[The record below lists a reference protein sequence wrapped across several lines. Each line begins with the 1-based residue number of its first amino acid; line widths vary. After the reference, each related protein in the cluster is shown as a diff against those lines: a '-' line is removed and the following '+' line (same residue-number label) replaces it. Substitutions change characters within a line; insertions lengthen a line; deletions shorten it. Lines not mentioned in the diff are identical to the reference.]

1 MKRKFHSF
9 FLPLALL
16 FVFHFLHSPPAFA
29 DTDGSE
35 IQVVSP
41 SYLEVQLGPAFAG
54 TEFQFRTDTGIYPGL
69 IQVGEDGVLRLEIG
83 GSSHYILSCVST
95 GMTTPGYIPQPEITS
110 PPKST
115 PYVPDYQPAAQ
126 IAPVTQVESGV
137 PPSPGT
143 QTDPGNPIQT
153 PQSTPLPVQSVPE
166 EYVPEQISYEQPVE
180 DIVYYEEE
188 DYYPAI
194 PMESLIILLVGLLVC
209 IAVLI
214 GLKLA
219 SPKSSDNEDFDDYDE

>member
-1 MKRKFHSF
+1 MKRKFQSL

-16 FVFHFLHSPPAFA
+16 FVFHLLHSPPAFA

-83 GSSHYILSCVST
+83 GSSHYILSSFGT
-95 GMTTPGYIPQPEITS
+95 GMTTQGYIPQPEITF
-110 PPKST
+110 PPMST
-115 PYVPDYQPAAQ
+115 PYVPDYQPASQVAPITQPNPVVQ
-126 IAPVTQVESGV
+126 IEPVTQV
-137 PPSPGT
+137 
-143 QTDPGNPIQT
+143 
-153 PQSTPLPVQSVPE
+153 QSTPLPVQQVPE

-180 DIVYYEEE
+180 EIVYYKE
-188 DYYPAI
+188 DAFPAV
-194 PMESLIILLVGLLVC
+194 PMDYLLILIAGLLVC

-219 SPKSSDNEDFDDYDE
+219 SPKSSDDDDFDDYDE

>member
-1 MKRKFHSF
+1 MKRKFQSL

-110 PPKST
+110 PPMST

-126 IAPVTQVESGV
+126 VAPVTQVESRV
-137 PPSPGT
+137 PSAPGT
-143 QTDPGNPIQT
+143 QIYPDNPVQT
-153 PQSTPLPVQSVPE
+153 VQNTPLPVQSASE
-166 EYVPEQISYEQPVE
+166 EYAPEPTSYEQPVE
-180 DIVYYEEE
+180 E
-188 DYYPAI
+188 
-194 PMESLIILLVGLLVC
+194 II
-209 IAVLI
+209 
-214 GLKLA
+214 
-219 SPKSSDNEDFDDYDE
+219 

>member
-1 MKRKFHSF
+1 MKRKFQSL

-16 FVFHFLHSPPAFA
+16 FVFHLLHSPPAFA

-95 GMTTPGYIPQPEITS
+95 GVTTPGYIPQPEITS
-110 PPKST
+110 PPMST
-115 PYVPDYQPAAQ
+115 PYVPDYQPVTQA
-126 IAPVTQVESGV
+126 APVTQ
-137 PPSPGT
+137 
-143 QTDPGNPIQT
+143 TDPVEQIEPVTQV
-153 PQSTPLPVQSVPE
+153 QSTPLPVQQSPE
-166 EYVPEQISYEQPVE
+166 EYVPVPTSYEQPVE
-180 DIVYYEEE
+180 EIVYYEEDAFPAAPM
-188 DYYPAI
+188 DYL
-194 PMESLIILLVGLLVC
+194 LILIAGLLVC
-209 IAVLI
+209 VAVLI
-214 GLKLA
+214 CLKLA
-219 SPKSSDNEDFDDYDE
+219 SPKSSDDDDFDDYDE

>member
-1 MKRKFHSF
+1 MKRKFQSL

-16 FVFHFLHSPPAFA
+16 FVFHLLHSPPAFA

-110 PPKST
+110 PPMST

-126 IAPVTQVESGV
+126 VAPVTQVESRV
-137 PPSPGT
+137 PSAPGT
-143 QTDPGNPIQT
+143 QIYPDNPVQT
-153 PQSTPLPVQSVPE
+153 VQNTPLPVQSASE
-166 EYVPEQISYEQPVE
+166 EYAPELTSYEQPVE
-180 DIVYYEEE
+180 EIIYYEEDAFPAVPM
-188 DYYPAI
+188 DYL
-194 PMESLIILLVGLLVC
+194 LILIAGLLVC

-214 GLKLA
+214 CLKLS
-219 SPKSSDNEDFDDYDE
+219 SPKSSDDDDFDDYDE

>member
-1 MKRKFHSF
+1 MKRKSHSF

-16 FVFHFLHSPPAFA
+16 FVFHFLHSPPAYA

-41 SYLEVQLGPAFAG
+41 SYLEVQLGPAYAG

-83 GSSHYILSCVST
+83 GSRHYILSCVSS
-95 GMTTPGYIPQPEITS
+95 GMTTPGYIPQPDITS
-110 PPKST
+110 PPMST

-126 IAPVTQVESGV
+126 VVPVTQTDPVEQIAPVTQV
-137 PPSPGT
+137 
-143 QTDPGNPIQT
+143 
-153 PQSTPLPVQSVPE
+153 QSTPLPVQQSPE

-180 DIVYYEEE
+180 EIVYYEEDAFPAVPM
-188 DYYPAI
+188 DYL
-194 PMESLIILLVGLLVC
+194 LILIAGLLVC

-214 GLKLA
+214 CLKLA
-219 SPKSSDNEDFDDYDE
+219 TPKSSDDNDFDDYDE

>member
-1 MKRKFHSF
+1 MKRKFQSL

-16 FVFHFLHSPPAFA
+16 FVFHLLHSPPAFA

-69 IQVGEDGVLRLEIG
+69 IQVGGDGVLRLEIG

-110 PPKST
+110 PPMST

-126 IAPVTQVESGV
+126 VAPVTQ
-137 PPSPGT
+137 
-143 QTDPGNPIQT
+143 TDPVVQIEPVTQV
-153 PQSTPLPVQSVPE
+153 QSTPLPVQSVPG

-180 DIVYYEEE
+180 EIIYYEEDAFPAVPM
-188 DYYPAI
+188 DYL
-194 PMESLIILLVGLLVC
+194 LILIAGSLVC

-214 GLKLA
+214 CLKLA
-219 SPKSSDNEDFDDYDE
+219 SPKSSDDDDFDDYDE

>member
-1 MKRKFHSF
+1 MKRKFQSF

-16 FVFHFLHSPPAFA
+16 FVFHFLHSPPAYA

-83 GSSHYILSCVST
+83 GSTHYILSCVST
-95 GMTTPGYIPQPEITS
+95 GMATPGYIPQPEITS
-110 PPKST
+110 PPLST
-115 PYVPDYQPAAQ
+115 PYVPDYQPVTQA
-126 IAPVTQVESGV
+126 APVTQ
-137 PPSPGT
+137 
-143 QTDPGNPIQT
+143 TDPVEQIEPVTQV
-153 PQSTPLPVQSVPE
+153 QSTPLPVQQSPE
-166 EYVPEQISYEQPVE
+166 EYVPVPTSYEQPVE
-180 DIVYYEEE
+180 EIVYYEEDAFPAVPM
-188 DYYPAI
+188 DYL
-194 PMESLIILLVGLLVC
+194 LILIAGLLVC

-214 GLKLA
+214 CLKLS
-219 SPKSSDNEDFDDYDE
+219 SPKSSDDDDFDDYDE

>member
-1 MKRKFHSF
+1 MKRKFQSL

-16 FVFHFLHSPPAFA
+16 FVFHFLHSPPAYA

-110 PPKST
+110 PPMST

-126 IAPVTQVESGV
+126 VAPVTQVESGV
-137 PPSPGT
+137 PTTPDT

-153 PQSTPLPVQSVPE
+153 AQSTPLPVQPVPE

-180 DIVYYEEE
+180 EIIYYEEDAFPAVPM
-188 DYYPAI
+188 DYL
-194 PMESLIILLVGLLVC
+194 LILIAGLLVC

-214 GLKLA
+214 CLKLS
-219 SPKSSDNEDFDDYDE
+219 SPKSSDDDDFDDYDE

>member
-29 DTDGSE
+29 DADGSE

-69 IQVGEDGVLRLEIG
+69 IQVGGDGVLRLEIG

-110 PPKST
+110 PPMST
-115 PYVPDYQPAAQ
+115 PYVPDYQPVTQA
-126 IAPVTQVESGV
+126 APVTQ
-137 PPSPGT
+137 
-143 QTDPGNPIQT
+143 TDPVEQIEPFTQV
-153 PQSTPLPVQSVPE
+153 QSTPLPVQQVPE
-166 EYVPEQISYEQPVE
+166 EYVPDPTSYEQPVE
-180 DIVYYEEE
+180 EIIYYEEDAFPAVPM
-188 DYYPAI
+188 DYL
-194 PMESLIILLVGLLVC
+194 LILIAGLLVC

-214 GLKLA
+214 CLKLA
-219 SPKSSDNEDFDDYDE
+219 SPKSSDDDDFDDYDE

>member
-1 MKRKFHSF
+1 MKRKFQSL

-16 FVFHFLHSPPAFA
+16 FVFHLLHSPPAFA

-69 IQVGEDGVLRLEIG
+69 IQVGGDGVLRLEIG

-95 GMTTPGYIPQPEITS
+95 GMTTQGYIPQPEITS
-110 PPKST
+110 PPMST
-115 PYVPDYQPAAQ
+115 PYVPDYQPVTQA
-126 IAPVTQVESGV
+126 APVTQ
-137 PPSPGT
+137 
-143 QTDPGNPIQT
+143 TDPVEQIEPFTQV
-153 PQSTPLPVQSVPE
+153 QSTPLPVQQVPE
-166 EYVPEQISYEQPVE
+166 EYVPDPTSYEQPVE
-180 DIVYYEEE
+180 EIIYYEEDAFPAVPM
-188 DYYPAI
+188 DYL
-194 PMESLIILLVGLLVC
+194 LILIAGLLVC

-214 GLKLA
+214 CLKLA
-219 SPKSSDNEDFDDYDE
+219 SPKSSDDDDFDDYDE

>member
-1 MKRKFHSF
+1 MKRKFQSL

-16 FVFHFLHSPPAFA
+16 FVFHLLHSPPAFA

-69 IQVGEDGVLRLEIG
+69 IQVGGDGVLRLEIG

-95 GMTTPGYIPQPEITS
+95 GMTTQGYIPQPEITS
-110 PPKST
+110 PPMST

-126 IAPVTQVESGV
+126 VEPVTQVESGV
-137 PPSPGT
+137 PTTPGT

-153 PQSTPLPVQSVPE
+153 AQSTPLPVQPVPE
-166 EYVPEQISYEQPVE
+166 EYVPEPTSYEQPVE
-180 DIVYYEEE
+180 EIVYYEEDAFPAVPM
-188 DYYPAI
+188 DYL
-194 PMESLIILLVGLLVC
+194 LILIAGLLVC

-214 GLKLA
+214 CLKLA
-219 SPKSSDNEDFDDYDE
+219 SPKSSDDDDFDDYDE

>member
-1 MKRKFHSF
+1 MKRKFQSL

-16 FVFHFLHSPPAFA
+16 FVFHFLHSPPAYA

-83 GSSHYILSCVST
+83 GSSHYTLSCVST
-95 GMTTPGYIPQPEITS
+95 GMTTPGYIPQPKITS
-110 PPKST
+110 PPMST
-115 PYVPDYQPAAQ
+115 SYVPDYQPASQVAPITQPNPVVQ
-126 IAPVTQVESGV
+126 IEPVTQV
-137 PPSPGT
+137 
-143 QTDPGNPIQT
+143 
-153 PQSTPLPVQSVPE
+153 QSTPLPVQQVPE

-180 DIVYYEEE
+180 EIVYYEEDAFPAVPM
-188 DYYPAI
+188 DYL
-194 PMESLIILLVGLLVC
+194 LILIAGLLVC

-219 SPKSSDNEDFDDYDE
+219 SPKSSDDDDFDDYDE

>member
-1 MKRKFHSF
+1 MKRKFQSL

-16 FVFHFLHSPPAFA
+16 FVFHLLHSPPAYA

-83 GSSHYILSCVST
+83 SSHYILSCVST

-110 PPKST
+110 PPMST

-126 IAPVTQVESGV
+126 VAPVTQVESGV
-137 PPSPGT
+137 PTTPDT

-153 PQSTPLPVQSVPE
+153 AQSTPLPVQPVPE

-180 DIVYYEEE
+180 EIIYYEEDAFPAVPM
-188 DYYPAI
+188 DYL
-194 PMESLIILLVGLLVC
+194 LILIAGLLVC

-214 GLKLA
+214 CLKLA
-219 SPKSSDNEDFDDYDE
+219 SPKSSDDDDFDDYDE

>member
-1 MKRKFHSF
+1 MKRKFQSL

-16 FVFHFLHSPPAFA
+16 FVFHLLHSPPAFA

-69 IQVGEDGVLRLEIG
+69 IQVGGDGVLRLEIG

-110 PPKST
+110 PPLST
-115 PYVPDYQPAAQ
+115 PYVPDYQPVTQTDPVEQ
-126 IAPVTQVESGV
+126 IEPVTQV
-137 PPSPGT
+137 
-143 QTDPGNPIQT
+143 
-153 PQSTPLPVQSVPE
+153 QSTPLPVQQSPE

-180 DIVYYEEE
+180 EIVYYEEDAFPAVPM
-188 DYYPAI
+188 DYL
-194 PMESLIILLVGLLVC
+194 LILIAGLLVC

-214 GLKLA
+214 CLKLA
-219 SPKSSDNEDFDDYDE
+219 TPKSSDDDDFDDYDE

>member
-1 MKRKFHSF
+1 MKRKSQSL

-16 FVFHFLHSPPAFA
+16 FVFHLLHSPPAFA

-83 GSSHYILSCVST
+83 GSSHYILSSVGT
-95 GMTTPGYIPQPEITS
+95 GMTTQGYIPQPELTS
-110 PPKST
+110 PPMST
-115 PYVPDYQPAAQ
+115 SYVPDYQPAAQ
-126 IAPVTQVESGV
+126 VAPVTQ
-137 PPSPGT
+137 
-143 QTDPGNPIQT
+143 TDPVVQIEPVTQV
-153 PQSTPLPVQSVPE
+153 QSTPLPVQSVPE

-219 SPKSSDNEDFDDYDE
+219 SPKSSDDDDFDDYDE

>member
-1 MKRKFHSF
+1 MKRKFQSL

-16 FVFHFLHSPPAFA
+16 FVFHLLHSPPAFA

-83 GSSHYILSCVST
+83 GSSHYILSSVGT
-95 GMTTPGYIPQPEITS
+95 GMTTQGYIPQPEITS
-110 PPKST
+110 PPMST

-126 IAPVTQVESGV
+126 VEPVTQVESGV
-137 PPSPGT
+137 PTTPGT
-143 QTDPGNPIQT
+143 QIYPDNPVQT
-153 PQSTPLPVQSVPE
+153 VQSTPLPVQPVPE
-166 EYVPEQISYEQPVE
+166 EYVPEPTSYEQPVE
-180 DIVYYEEE
+180 EIVYYEEE
-188 DYYPAI
+188 DAFPAV
-194 PMESLIILLVGLLVC
+194 PMDYLLILIAGLLVC

-219 SPKSSDNEDFDDYDE
+219 SPKSSDDDDFDDYDE

>member
-1 MKRKFHSF
+1 MKRKFQSL

-16 FVFHFLHSPPAFA
+16 FVFHLLHSPPAFA

-69 IQVGEDGVLRLEIG
+69 IQVGGDGVLRLEIG
-83 GSSHYILSCVST
+83 GSSHYILSSVGT
-95 GMTTPGYIPQPEITS
+95 GMTTQGYIPQPEITS
-110 PPKST
+110 PPMST
-115 PYVPDYQPAAQ
+115 PYVPDYQPVTQA
-126 IAPVTQVESGV
+126 APVTQ
-137 PPSPGT
+137 
-143 QTDPGNPIQT
+143 TDPVEQIEPFTQV
-153 PQSTPLPVQSVPE
+153 QSTPLPVQQVPE

-180 DIVYYEEE
+180 EIVYYEEDAFPAVPM
-188 DYYPAI
+188 DYL
-194 PMESLIILLVGLLVC
+194 LILIAGLLVC

-214 GLKLA
+214 CLKLA
-219 SPKSSDNEDFDDYDE
+219 TPKSSDDDDFDDYDE

>member
-1 MKRKFHSF
+1 MKRKFQSL

-16 FVFHFLHSPPAFA
+16 FVFHLLHSPPAYA

-110 PPKST
+110 PPMST
-115 PYVPDYQPAAQ
+115 PYVPDYQPVTQTDPVEQ
-126 IAPVTQVESGV
+126 IEPVTQV
-137 PPSPGT
+137 
-143 QTDPGNPIQT
+143 
-153 PQSTPLPVQSVPE
+153 QSTPLPIQQSPE

-180 DIVYYEEE
+180 EIVYYEEGTFPAVPM
-188 DYYPAI
+188 DYL
-194 PMESLIILLVGLLVC
+194 LILIAGLLVC

-214 GLKLA
+214 CLKLA
-219 SPKSSDNEDFDDYDE
+219 SPKSSDDDDFDDYDE

>member
-1 MKRKFHSF
+1 MKRKFQSL

-16 FVFHFLHSPPAFA
+16 FVFHLLHSPPAFA

-69 IQVGEDGVLRLEIG
+69 IQVGGDGVLRLEIG
-83 GSSHYILSCVST
+83 GSSYYILSCVST

-110 PPKST
+110 PPMST
-115 PYVPDYQPAAQ
+115 PYVPDYQSAAQ
-126 IAPVTQVESGV
+126 VAPVTQ
-137 PPSPGT
+137 
-143 QTDPGNPIQT
+143 TDPVVQIEPVTQV
-153 PQSTPLPVQSVPE
+153 QSTPLPVQSASE
-166 EYVPEQISYEQPVE
+166 EYAPEPTSYEQPVE
-180 DIVYYEEE
+180 EIVYYEEGTFPAVPM
-188 DYYPAI
+188 DYL
-194 PMESLIILLVGLLVC
+194 LILIAGLLVC

-214 GLKLA
+214 CLKLA
-219 SPKSSDNEDFDDYDE
+219 SPKSSDDDDFDDYDE

>member
-1 MKRKFHSF
+1 MKRKFQSL

-16 FVFHFLHSPPAFA
+16 FVFHLLHSPPAFA

-69 IQVGEDGVLRLEIG
+69 IQVGGDGVLRLEIG

-110 PPKST
+110 PPMST

-126 IAPVTQVESGV
+126 VAPVTQ
-137 PPSPGT
+137 
-143 QTDPGNPIQT
+143 TDPVVQIEPVTQV
-153 PQSTPLPVQSVPE
+153 QSTPLPVQSAPE

-180 DIVYYEEE
+180 EIVYYEEDASPAVPM
-188 DYYPAI
+188 DYL
-194 PMESLIILLVGLLVC
+194 LILIAGLLVC

-214 GLKLA
+214 CLKLA
-219 SPKSSDNEDFDDYDE
+219 SPKSSDDDDFDDYDE

>member
-1 MKRKFHSF
+1 MKRKFQSL

-16 FVFHFLHSPPAFA
+16 FVFHLLHSPPAFA

-83 GSSHYILSCVST
+83 GSSHYILSSVAT
-95 GMTTPGYIPQPEITS
+95 GMTTQGYIPQPEITS
-110 PPKST
+110 PPMST
-115 PYVPDYQPAAQ
+115 SNLPDYQPAAQ
-126 IAPVTQVESGV
+126 VAPVTHVESGV
-137 PPSPGT
+137 PTTPGT
-143 QTDPGNPIQT
+143 QIYPDNPVQT
-153 PQSTPLPVQSVPE
+153 VQSTPLPVQPVPE
-166 EYVPEQISYEQPVE
+166 EYVPEPTSYEQPVE
-180 DIVYYEEE
+180 EIVYYEEE
-188 DYYPAI
+188 DAFPAV
-194 PMESLIILLVGLLVC
+194 PMDYLLILIAGLLVC

-219 SPKSSDNEDFDDYDE
+219 SPKSSDDDDFDDYDE

>member
-1 MKRKFHSF
+1 MKRKFQSL

-16 FVFHFLHSPPAFA
+16 FVFHLLHSPPAFA

-69 IQVGEDGVLRLEIG
+69 IQVGGDGVLRLEIG

-95 GMTTPGYIPQPEITS
+95 GMTTSGYIPQPEITS
-110 PPKST
+110 PPMST
-115 PYVPDYQPAAQ
+115 PYVPDYQSAAQ
-126 IAPVTQVESGV
+126 VAPVTQ
-137 PPSPGT
+137 
-143 QTDPGNPIQT
+143 TDPVVQIEPVTQV
-153 PQSTPLPVQSVPE
+153 QSTPLPVQSASE
-166 EYVPEQISYEQPVE
+166 EYSPEPTSYEQPVE
-180 DIVYYEEE
+180 EIVYYEEGTFPAVPM
-188 DYYPAI
+188 DYL
-194 PMESLIILLVGLLVC
+194 LILIAGLLVC

-214 GLKLA
+214 CLKLA
-219 SPKSSDNEDFDDYDE
+219 SPKSSDDDDFDDYDE

>member
-1 MKRKFHSF
+1 MKRKFQSL

-16 FVFHFLHSPPAFA
+16 FVFHLLHSPPAFA

-69 IQVGEDGVLRLEIG
+69 IQVGGDGVLRLEIG

-110 PPKST
+110 PPMST

-126 IAPVTQVESGV
+126 VAPVTQTDPAEQIAPVTQV
-137 PPSPGT
+137 
-143 QTDPGNPIQT
+143 
-153 PQSTPLPVQSVPE
+153 QSTPLPVQQVPE
-166 EYVPEQISYEQPVE
+166 EYVPEPASYEQPVE
-180 DIVYYEEE
+180 EIVYYEEE
-188 DYYPAI
+188 DDYPAI
-194 PMESLIILLVGLLVC
+194 PTESLTILIAGLLIC
-209 IAVLI
+209 IAVLV

-219 SPKSSDNEDFDDYDE
+219 SPKSSDDDDFDDYDE

>member
-1 MKRKFHSF
+1 MKRKFQSL

-16 FVFHFLHSPPAFA
+16 FVFHLLHSPPAFA

-83 GSSHYILSCVST
+83 GSSHYILSSVGT
-95 GMTTPGYIPQPEITS
+95 GMTTQGYIPQPEITS
-110 PPKST
+110 PRMST
-115 PYVPDYQPAAQ
+115 SYVPDYQPAAQ
-126 IAPVTQVESGV
+126 VAPITQVESGA
-137 PPSPGT
+137 PSAPGT
-143 QTDPGNPIQT
+143 QIYPDSPVQT
-153 PQSTPLPVQSVPE
+153 VQSTHLPVQPVPE

-180 DIVYYEEE
+180 DIVYYKEEE
-188 DYYPAI
+188 YYPTI

-219 SPKSSDNEDFDDYDE
+219 SPKSSDDDDFDDYDE

>member
-1 MKRKFHSF
+1 MKRKFQSL

-16 FVFHFLHSPPAFA
+16 FVFHLLHSPPAFA

-83 GSSHYILSCVST
+83 GSSHYILSSVGT

-110 PPKST
+110 PPMST

-153 PQSTPLPVQSVPE
+153 AQSTPLPVQSVPE

-219 SPKSSDNEDFDDYDE
+219 SPKSSDDDDFDDYDE

>member
-1 MKRKFHSF
+1 MKRKFQSL

-16 FVFHFLHSPPAFA
+16 FVFHLLHSPPAFA

-69 IQVGEDGVLRLEIG
+69 IQVGGDGVLRLEIG

-95 GMTTPGYIPQPEITS
+95 GMTPPGYIPQPEITS
-110 PPKST
+110 PPMST
-115 PYVPDYQPAAQ
+115 PYMPDYQPAAQ
-126 IAPVTQVESGV
+126 FEPVTQVESGV
-137 PPSPGT
+137 PPNPGN
-143 QTDPGNPIQT
+143 QIDPGNPVQT
-153 PQSTPLPVQSVPE
+153 VQSTPLPVQQTQE
-166 EYVPEQISYEQPVE
+166 EYVPEPASCEQPVE
-180 DIVYYEEE
+180 EIIYYEEDAFPAVPM
-188 DYYPAI
+188 DYL
-194 PMESLIILLVGLLVC
+194 LILIAGLLVC

-214 GLKLA
+214 CLKLS
-219 SPKSSDNEDFDDYDE
+219 SPKSSDDDDFDDYDE

>member
-1 MKRKFHSF
+1 MKRKFQSL

-16 FVFHFLHSPPAFA
+16 FVFHLLHSPPAFA

-83 GSSHYILSCVST
+83 GSSHYILSSVGT

-110 PPKST
+110 PPMST

-126 IAPVTQVESGV
+126 VEPVTQTDPVVQIEPVTQV
-137 PPSPGT
+137 
-143 QTDPGNPIQT
+143 
-153 PQSTPLPVQSVPE
+153 QSTPLPVQSASE
-166 EYVPEQISYEQPVE
+166 EYVPEPTSYEQPVE
-180 DIVYYEEE
+180 EIVYYEEDAFPAVPM
-188 DYYPAI
+188 DYL
-194 PMESLIILLVGLLVC
+194 LILIAGLLVC

-214 GLKLA
+214 CLKLA
-219 SPKSSDNEDFDDYDE
+219 SPKSSDDDDFDDYDE